1 MTAIVKETVASIKEE
16 LDEVTDQTIFN
27 TEESLDKKLVDQT
40 EESFQLEKVQEVT
53 SQQVEEIH
61 AESKVASEKSAQADP
76 QQLTVKIEEVVSQV
90 SPDTTT
96 TYQSNLVAETNNSE
110 EMSSS
115 SGFVPKTVEEIL
127 PIISDVE
134 NLLFAQTNNVSEQI
148 RHSFEMI
155 NCLSSGGL
163 KVKFQISK
171 SGSRAVTPEA
181 PIDSHETVHGSDL
194 ELNEQREALIETHH
208 EEAIH
213 EESRE
218 TVDLSSAALA
228 EAETSLQAILE
239 EKNVQANEPEQSAAE
254 TVEIPAIAEVQTSE
268 INESANTNSVAVE
281 SNVEEK
287 QIDEALVSEY
297 INKIIST
304 SASVVE
310 SSVNEIQQQINE
322 IATTII
328 ETFSQTSTADQV
340 SESTQQHLEQSTT
353 TLVEETLQSHSEIL
367 ASSQVA
373 ESSSRSVQ
381 ESFIESTISQ
391 NVETEQQ
398 QEIAI
403 QHEVSIHKE
412 IEIQQEIS
420 SSNKTTVVEETL
432 SAEIKVK
439 SEEIHQETKYEQV
452 ETVTSASTASSV
464 QVVEQTSFSNI
475 SATTLESKSEE
486 TVEKTEKAK
495 TSGSESPENK
505 PLEKRQNSLLE
516 LFNAKHIHAIED
528 HFNNLNEISEAIK
541 RAGLEKSQLVF
552 GIV

>member
-218 TVDLSSAALA
+218 AADLSSAALA

-239 EKNVQANEPEQSAAE
+239 EKNVQANETEQSAAE
-254 TVEIPAIAEVQTSE
+254 AVETPAIAKVKTSE
-268 INESANTNSVAVE
+268 INESANTSSVTVE

-322 IATTII
+322 IAATII

-391 NVETEQQ
+391 NIETEQQ

-452 ETVTSASTASSV
+452 ETTASSV